1 MSAQQV
7 FQMAGL
13 DPQGRIVQRAIP
25 ASNLEQARH
34 VAAAQGLIILD
45 DASPARSRLAVFQR
59 LLRSDAGI
67 DTAAFCQDLATLME
81 AGLTI
86 KEAVAALARK
96 EPRPA
101 RRQVLTRL
109 NDMMGEG
116 SSFSACLEA
125 ATCFPALLVATVA
138 ASEQTGDL
146 ATGLSR
152 YAKHQDSLR
161 TVRDRVVGACVYPL
175 LLLIVGTIVVVMLLG
190 VVVPR
195 FSRLMDMQGRDL
207 PLLSQWLMTWGQFA
221 DAHPIA
227 PLGVLAIVVGLIVY
241 AVMQWRLPDARRR
254 WLSRIP
260 GVAKVVREFQ
270 HLQMY
275 RTAAILTARG
285 IPIHRALAFTS
296 DLLSPGDRQRLRE
309 GLTQMREG
317 RSISAALAACELTDV
332 VAESMLGVAERS
344 GAVSEMLDRVADFYE
359 RSLQRNIDV
368 ASRLIEP
375 ALMIVFGFV
384 IGGIVLLMY
393 LPIFDLAASVG

>member
-1 MSAQQV
+1 MSAQQAFSMV
-7 FQMAGL
+7 GL
-13 DPQGRIVQRAIP
+13 DPHGRVVQRTIHA
-25 ASNLEQARH
+25 ANLEQARQL
-34 VAAAQGLIILD
+34 AADQGLTVLN
-45 DASPARSRLAVFQR
+45 AAGGARSHPAALRR
-59 LLRSDAGI
+59 LLRAGAAF
-67 DTAAFCQDLATLME
+67 DTAPFCQDLATLME
-81 AGLTI
+81 AGLTV
-86 KEAVAALARK
+86 KDAVAALAKK
-96 EPRPA
+96 EKIPA
-101 RRQVLTRL
+101 RRQILTRL

-116 SSFSACLEA
+116 SSFSFSLDA
-125 ATCFPALLVATVA
+125 AGCFPALLIATVA

-146 ATGLSR
+146 ATGLAR
-152 YAKHQDSLR
+152 FAKHQESLR

-175 LLLIVGTIVVVMLLG
+175 LLLVVGSVVVVMLLG

-207 PLLSQWLMTWGQFA
+207 PLLSQWLMSWGRFA

-227 PLGVLAIVVGLIVY
+227 PLAILALLVALLIY
-241 AVMQWRLPDARRR
+241 ALAQWQHPDARRR
-254 WLSRIP
+254 WLARVP
-260 GVAKVVREFQ
+260 GVARVVREFQ

-285 IPIHRALAFTS
+285 IPIHRALALTT
-296 DLLSPGDRQRLRE
+296 DLLSPVDRERLRQ

-317 RSISAALAACELTDV
+317 RSISVALAACGLTDI

-359 RSLQRNIDV
+359 RTLQRNIDL

-375 ALMIVFGFV
+375 VLMIVFGFV